1 MTTTTGTTTTTTST
15 TTITTTTTTTNSYYD
30 DDHNNN
36 SNNNNNKE
44 RTKTGAPFQ
53 QQLLAFVSF
62 TRLETKPGAPCVVLR
77 GGRCCSS
84 FPVLSLLQ
92 DWRQNLVPRML
103 FPGWGLLFRCC
114 SAVVPHGLCLY
125 MGRSN
130 KAWCP
135 VCCSGGGGG
144 VVLEGAGGGAGP
156 GSVVQKVR
164 CDKRS
169 QCT

>member
-1 MTTTTGTTTTTTST
+1 MP
-15 TTITTTTTTTNSYYD
+15 NNNNNNN
-30 DDHNNN
+30 NNN
-36 SNNNNNKE
+36 SNNNKKE

-53 QQLLAFVSF
+53 QQLLAFVSS

-77 GGRCCSS
+77 GGCCSS
-84 FPVLSLLQ
+84 FPFC
-92 DWRQNLVPRML
+92 L
-103 FPGWGLLFRCC
+103 FYRTGDKIWCPECCSQGGGLLFRCC
-114 SAVVPHGLCLY
+114 SAVVPQGLCLS

-135 VCCSGGGGG
+135 VRCSGGGG
-144 VVLEGAGGGAGP
+144 VVLEGAGRGGAGECCSERAR
-156 GSVVQKVR
+156 G